1 MTKYIVTLVASM
13 GIIFGI
19 ELSLSLTVFP
29 NIYFQLMPAIP
40 IFFAAFGVIVIKL
53 IYSKAKPSV
62 SAIMMGKMLKILL
75 SLIFILAYIIL
86 IKENNT
92 AFLLSFL
99 GYFLVYLVF
108 ETWMLSSM
116 NK

>member
-13 GIIFGI
+13 GILFGI
-19 ELSLSLTVFP
+19 EISLALTVFP
-29 NIYFQLMPAIP
+29 DIYFQLLPIIP
-40 IFFAAFGVIVIKL
+40 IFFAAFGTIVIKF
-53 IYSKAKPSV
+53 IYSKSKPSV
-62 SAIMMGKMLKILL
+62 TAILMGKMLKILL
-75 SLIFILAYIIL
+75 SLILILAYIVL

-92 AFLLSFL
+92 AFLFSFL
-99 GYFLVYLVF
+99 GYFLIYLTF